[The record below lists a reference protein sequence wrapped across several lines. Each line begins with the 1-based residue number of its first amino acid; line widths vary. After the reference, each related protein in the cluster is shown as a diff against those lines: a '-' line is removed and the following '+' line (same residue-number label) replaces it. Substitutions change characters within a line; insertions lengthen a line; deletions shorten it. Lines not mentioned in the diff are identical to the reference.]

1 MSQVQAYEHLLEM
14 DVSFSGMLD
23 LKPDAVCRAVE
34 TDAFG
39 ADSLWSE
46 SSDML
51 CRHLQ
56 FLEDHV
62 NRCVNVNCTPC

>member
-46 SSDML
+46 SLRYALSPSSVSGGS
-51 CRHLQ
+51 R
-56 FLEDHV
+56 
-62 NRCVNVNCTPC
+62 